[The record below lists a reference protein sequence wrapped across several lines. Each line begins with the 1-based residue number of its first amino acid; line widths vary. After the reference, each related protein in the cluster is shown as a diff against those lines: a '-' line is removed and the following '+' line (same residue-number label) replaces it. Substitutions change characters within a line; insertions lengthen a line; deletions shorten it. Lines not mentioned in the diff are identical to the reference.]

1 MKRDNGLLIAAVALA
16 AALLWPRRSNA
27 ATNPSG
33 EVVSWSDPDAW
44 WPAPV
49 AEDQS
54 WIGAGSDGFWGAFD
68 DYSGGYMGSGN
79 GDGLAPLS
87 TPDYVGAFLYM
98 IQAAETSPSLVASGD
113 AYHTLYGGNMF
124 GSLADH
130 PANLGWRGVT
140 LPDSM
145 CAAAGYGPGCVSTAA
160 GAYQII
166 KPTWNRV
173 RRKAAI
179 WGDYL
184 PDFSPASQD
193 EAARRLLI
201 ECGALPLI
209 QRGDF
214 DGALRKASSLWAS
227 LPGSTARQSPKTRN
241 QVFAYYSSALG
252 VA

>member
-27 ATNPSG
+27 ATNPGG
-33 EVVSWSDPDAW
+33 EVVSWSDPDDW

-68 DYSGGYMGSGN
+68 DYSGGYMGTGI
-79 GDGLAPLS
+79 APLS
-87 TPDYVGAFLYM
+87 SPDYVSAFLYM
-98 IQAAETSPSLVASGD
+98 IKAAETSPHAVASGD
-113 AYHTLYGGNMF
+113 AYRMLYGGNLF
-124 GSLADH
+124 TSFADH

-145 CAAAGYGPGCVSTAA
+145 CAAAGYRPGCVSTAA
-160 GAYQII
+160 GAGQII
-166 KPTWNRV
+166 QPTWNRV

-184 PDFSPASQD
+184 PDFSPESQD
-193 EAARRLLI
+193 EAMRRLLI
-201 ECGALPLI
+201 ERGALPFI
-209 QRGDF
+209 ERGDF
-214 DGALRKASSLWAS
+214 DEALRRASAEWAS